1 MPKAKKPVEK
11 PVSETS
17 AAAEEPKKPVRKTK
31 KVTPE
36 EVVREVKE
44 EVASAVDSAGKSVK
58 KVMEKVEEQ
67 MEKQSGKKV
76 EKKAVVRS
84 KKKAAAAPAI
94 TIQSMMGGEISLD
107 KIISLV
113 NEKAAGKTVSNIY
126 IKSEE
131 NKAYYVADGEDGFVE
146 LWD

>member
-1 MPKAKKPVEK
+1 M
-11 PVSETS
+11 
-17 AAAEEPKKPVRKTK
+17 
-31 KVTPE
+31 
-36 EVVREVKE
+36 
-44 EVASAVDSAGKSVK
+44 G
-58 KVMEKVEEQ
+58 EQ
-67 MEKQSGKKV
+67 AEKQAGKKV

-94 TIQSMMGGEISLD
+94 VIQSMMGGEISLD

-113 NEKAAGKTVSNIY
+113 NEKAAGKTVTNIY
-126 IKSEE
+126 VKSEE